1 MLDED
6 GVAVMKRVEFVD
18 ATAAALE
25 GEERDEVCGE
35 GGQGKE
41 PQGQLALY

>member
-1 MLDED
+1 MLDEA
-6 GVAVMKRVEFVD
+6 GVAGLKRVEFVD

-25 GEERDEVCGE
+25 GEERDEVCVG